1 MEHNPLVFREA
12 EEKDIPFLIET
23 IVAAEKSGTD
33 VFSYSKIF
41 ELPESEIRKI
51 LADILAEDAT
61 GQELCYSDYLMAE
74 YEGKVAG
81 AVAGWI
87 EGESGQPGTIIK
99 GTLFKYFIPAENLEK
114 AAAKMSY
121 INEVHH
127 HWKQGALIIDI
138 GLTLPEFRGKG
149 ILASLMKEKERQLLE
164 RRPDVKYSQ
173 IHVLKSNAVAFKI
186 YSGLGYTVLLE
197 KASTHPEIV
206 LQWLPCDKN
215 IVMEKFFV

>member
-1 MEHNPLVFREA
+1 
-12 EEKDIPFLIET
+12 
-23 IVAAEKSGTD
+23 
-33 VFSYSKIF
+33 
-41 ELPESEIRKI
+41 
-51 LADILAEDAT
+51 
-61 GQELCYSDYLMAE
+61 
-74 YEGKVAG
+74 
-81 AVAGWI
+81 
-87 EGESGQPGTIIK
+87 
-99 GTLFKYFIPAENLEK
+99 
-114 AAAKMSY
+114 MSY

-173 IHVLKSNAVAFKI
+173 IHVLKSNVVAFKI
-186 YSGLGYTVLLE
+186 YSGLGYSVLME

>member
-1 MEHNPLVFREA
+1 MEQNPLVFRKA

-33 VFSYSKIF
+33 VFSYSRIF

-51 LADILAEDAT
+51 LVNILAEDAT
-61 GQELCYSDYLMAE
+61 GQELCFSDYLIAE

-99 GTLFKYFIPAENLEK
+99 GTLFKYFIPERNLEL
-114 AAAKMSY
+114 AASKMPY

-127 HWKQGALIIDI
+127 HWKQDALIIDI

-149 ILASLMKEKERQLLE
+149 ILAGLMKEKERLLRE
-164 RRPDVKYSQ
+164 RRPDINYSQ
-173 IHVLKSNAVAFKI
+173 IHVLKSNTVAFKI
-186 YSGLGYTVLLE
+186 YSGLGYTVLME
-197 KASTHPEIV
+197 KASSHPEIV
-206 LQWLPCDKN
+206 QQWLPCDKN
-215 IVMEKFFV
+215 IVMEKFF